1 MKFLCVIT
9 ARAGSKGVPGKNIK
23 PLKGKPLIY
32 YTIDAARTV
41 AEDVDICVS
50 TDGDEII
57 QVVEDYGLKV
67 PFKRPEEL
75 ASDSAGSYEVLLHA
89 IEHYS
94 SQGKEYDALV
104 LLQPTSP
111 FRNGEHV
118 KEAIELYTGEEE
130 MLVSAYK
137 TKSNPYFVLY
147 ESDAEGWI
155 NKSKSMEGVTRRQDM
170 PDVYQLNGAIYVINI
185 EALKKTTM
193 NKFTKVKPFEMSE
206 IESAD
211 IDTMLDWDYC
221 NFLIEKGYIK

>member
-1 MKFLCVIT
+1 MFIKNLRPKKISLDD
-9 ARAGSKGVPGKNIK
+9 SKMILAIK
-23 PLKGKPLIY
+23 
-32 YTIDAARTV
+32 D
-41 AEDVDICVS
+41 
-50 TDGDEII
+50 
-57 QVVEDYGLKV
+57 GLKN
-67 PFKRPEEL
+67 
-75 ASDSAGSYEVLLHA
+75 AN
-89 IEHYS
+89 
-94 SQGKEYDALV
+94 KETENII

-185 EALKKTTM
+185 EALKKTPM

>member
-1 MKFLCVIT
+1 MKQEIKTVNHSELEENMNTTSESNDLIEENTNNFSDTSTKILSEEET
-9 ARAGSKGVPGKNIK
+9 KNTL
-23 PLKGKPLIY
+23 P
-32 YTIDAARTV
+32 
-41 AEDVDICVS
+41 
-50 TDGDEII
+50 TDII
-57 QVVEDYGLKV
+57 QKMGGTEGD
-67 PFKRPEEL
+67 R
-75 ASDSAGSYEVLLHA
+75 
-89 IEHYS
+89 
-94 SQGKEYDALV
+94 
-104 LLQPTSP
+104 
-111 FRNGEHV
+111 

-185 EALKKTTM
+185 EALKKTPM